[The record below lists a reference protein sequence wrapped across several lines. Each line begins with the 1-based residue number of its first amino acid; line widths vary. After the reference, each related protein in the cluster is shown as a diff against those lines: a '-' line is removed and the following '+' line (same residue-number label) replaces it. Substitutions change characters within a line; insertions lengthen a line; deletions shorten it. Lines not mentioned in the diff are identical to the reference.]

1 MNPVVILN
9 RVIKLR
15 VYGCDRDRNERF
27 TKYSQEDLWNR
38 LINLKA
44 TIPSRHI

>member
-15 VYGCDRDRNERF
+15 VYGCDHDRNKLF
-27 TKYSQEDLWNR
+27 TKYSQEDSWNR
-38 LINLKA
+38 PTNLKA
-44 TIPSRHI
+44 TIQSRHI